1 MKTVTRSFMITS
13 DEDKQLRQQ
22 RREYEDKHD
31 VSISVSEY
39 IRRTLF
45 PPVSIPAPLS
55 KPTSELESELPKKTS
70 KYSFN
75 MDDV

>member
-1 MKTVTRSFMITS
+1 MKTVLISFLITH
-13 DEDKQLRQQ
+13 DERKELKQLHRQ
-22 RREYEDKHD
+22 YEDDND

-45 PPVSIPAPLS
+45 PPVSIPLT
-55 KPTSELESELPKKTS
+55 PTKTPTEPVNDG

-75 MDDV
+75 LDDL